1 LKSYILVLFFKVSLE
16 DSKILKVL
24 RGEGHLLRK
33 HTFVRLRF
41 NLRLRRRIR
50 SREAQ
55 QEANKLIHRLVKEE
69 LKKGAIN
76 RYSRQYL
83 HLHFKQKF

>member
-1 LKSYILVLFFKVSLE
+1 
-16 DSKILKVL
+16 
-24 RGEGHLLRK
+24 
-33 HTFVRLRF
+33 LRF
-41 NLRLRRRIR
+41 NLKLKRRIR

-55 QEANKLIHRLVKEE
+55 QEANKLVYRLVKEE

-83 HLHFKQKF
+83 YLHFKQKF